1 MSCWPCVADF
11 GSFPDRRWLPPSLH
25 YTWKCAPGMSGGS
38 REGQCHLKSLRGGK
52 TWRIISGREFAR
64 CSATSGKWAYPY
76 IGPLAQ
82 LSPFKPNSPTG
93 SAVGSNQA
101 DSVPKRQPLETKTN
115 KLRANFLQ
123 IDSAIALTFSSM
135 ALETRNPEKRKRT
148 TWSARKAYDTI
159 MQFRENTDLS
169 DQQRGKL
176 ETNLRRLKNELQR
189 LGQSV

>member
-1 MSCWPCVADF
+1 MPLEILTGWKDIANYLGKGVRTVQRYEREMGLPVHRPAGAVVAVQAELTDWVSR
-11 GSFPDRRWLPPSLH
+11 GSS
-25 YTWKCAPGMSGGS
+25 
-38 REGQCHLKSLRGGK
+38 
-52 TWRIISGREFAR
+52 
-64 CSATSGKWAYPY
+64 
-76 IGPLAQ
+76 
-82 LSPFKPNSPTG
+82 
-93 SAVGSNQA
+93 QA
-101 DSVPKRQPLETKTN
+101 DSVPKRQALQTKTN

-123 IDSAIALTFSSM
+123 IDSEIALTFSSM

>member
-1 MSCWPCVADF
+1 
-11 GSFPDRRWLPPSLH
+11 
-25 YTWKCAPGMSGGS
+25 
-38 REGQCHLKSLRGGK
+38 
-52 TWRIISGREFAR
+52 
-64 CSATSGKWAYPY
+64 
-76 IGPLAQ
+76 
-82 LSPFKPNSPTG
+82 
-93 SAVGSNQA
+93 
-101 DSVPKRQPLETKTN
+101 
-115 KLRANFLQ
+115 
-123 IDSAIALTFSSM
+123 M

>member
-1 MSCWPCVADF
+1 MGCWPCVADF
-11 GSFPDRRWLPPSLH
+11 GSFPDRRWLPPPLH

-52 TWRIISGREFAR
+52 TLRIISGREFAR
-64 CSATSGKWAYPY
+64 CSATSGKWGLPVHRPA
-76 IGPLAQ
+76 GAVVAVQAELTDWV
-82 LSPFKPNSPTG
+82 SRG
-93 SAVGSNQA
+93 SSQA
-101 DSVPKRQPLETKTN
+101 DSVPKRQALQTRTN

-123 IDSAIALTFSSM
+123 IDSEIALTFSSM